1 MSVIITGSFEE
12 QARAERAMS
21 NLAAA
26 GFPYDQMTTFY
37 VNPPGQHDL
46 FPVGGD
52 RDESPGTESAAG
64 TSASGAVVG
73 GVVGVAVGIATLP
86 LLGPGA
92 AVAGAGA
99 GAYVGSL
106 YGALGG
112 TDDKNNPETPAEHR
126 ELARSDQPRT
136 SGVLV
141 GVTASAPALQA
152 DAVRILREQG
162 ATDIEHTEGT
172 IIAGNW
178 NDFDPLKPLQLVS
191 SEGAANSGQPGTPA
205 SDRIADRPD
214 Y

>member
-1 MSVIITGSFEE
+1 MNTIITGSFEE
-12 QARAERAMS
+12 QAQAERAMS

-26 GFPYDQMTTFY
+26 GFPHDQMTTFY

-112 TDDKNNPETPAEHR
+112 TDDKNNPGTPAEHR
-126 ELARSDQPRT
+126 ELARSDRPRT

-141 GVTASAPALQA
+141 GVAVPAPALQA

-172 IIAGNW
+172 IVAGNW
-178 NDFDPLKPLQLVS
+178 TDFDPLKPLRLVP
-191 SEGAANSGQPGTPA
+191 GAAAVDSDQAVTPA
-205 SDRIADRPD
+205 ADRIADRLD
-214 Y
+214 S